1 MSETS
6 TVPTGEVRYE
16 LRFYHRPIEEIMSPQ
31 PFFHPDSGT
40 VRFWVPVD
48 GVLVGA
54 SIGKHVLHYRWQ
66 AQTNDD
72 DPLATYHANAEEIH
86 AAVRRRVATGSIEP
100 VMLRDL
106 DVRAMRM

>member
-1 MSETS
+1 MS
-6 TVPTGEVRYE
+6 
-16 LRFYHRPIEEIMSPQ
+16 Q
-31 PFFHPDSGT
+31 PFFHQDSGT

-48 GVLVGA
+48 GLLVGA
-54 SIGKHVLHYRWQ
+54 SIAKHVLHYRWQ
-66 AQTNDD
+66 PHMTDD
-72 DPLATYHANAEEIH
+72 DPLATYQANAAEIH